1 MSPRP
6 RKTLDSFLVIGGA
19 HDEVTPT
26 KEHEVSVTEATPTV
40 NTTAEQTAGSIGK
53 AAALGISLARL
64 KALKEQLEGEIKLT
78 SDALLD
84 ELGEGGSVNV
94 RHGDEIVTFTRSD
107 PTVVTIHDD
116 VLQANL
122 SRNRWARVS
131 KRVADRSKVEAEILV
146 GRIGPE
152 LAAKVRTEAPGTPRV
167 VITRKKG

>member
-84 ELGEGGSVNV
+84 ELGEGGTVSV
-94 RHGDEIVTFTRSD
+94 RQGDEVVTFTRSD

-131 KRVADRSKVEAEILV
+131 KRVADRAKVEAEILI
-146 GRIGPE
+146 GRIPPE